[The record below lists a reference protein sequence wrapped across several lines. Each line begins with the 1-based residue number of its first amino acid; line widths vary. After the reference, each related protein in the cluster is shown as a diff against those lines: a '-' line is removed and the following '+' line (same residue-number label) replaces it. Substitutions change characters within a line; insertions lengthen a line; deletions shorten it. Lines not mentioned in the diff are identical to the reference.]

1 LEIGLYAF
9 VLLMNAFNF
18 GPSFLTI
25 ALYSP
30 DDSAGMFNPKFV
42 TSQKLM
48 VKRLN
53 LPAESSGEF
62 FQSGQLFEAV

>member
-1 LEIGLYAF
+1 MMEYG
-9 VLLMNAFNF
+9 
-18 GPSFLTI
+18 
-25 ALYSP
+25 
-30 DDSAGMFNPKFV
+30 SAGKMGLKEAKQFTNDLFRFYV

-53 LPAESSGEF
+53 LPAESSGHF